1 MDGVS
6 LAPVLAGKPLSVD
19 RALFFSHV
27 QGRGVRR
34 GPWKASKLGGRG
46 WELFNLD
53 DDSGETRDLS
63 GAHPDVLNELVREL
77 TDWRRALSDRPPRG
91 AGANRATAAVS
102 GSALESAGK

>member
-6 LAPVLAGKPLSVD
+6 LVRVLAGLPLGVE
-19 RALFFSHV
+19 RPLFFSHV

-53 DDSGETRDLS
+53 DDPGETHDVSGE
-63 GAHPDVLNELVREL
+63 HPEVLDGLVREL
-77 TDWRRALSDRPPRG
+77 TDWRRAVDEAQEPRAGPP
-91 AGANRATAAVS
+91 
-102 GSALESAGK
+102 